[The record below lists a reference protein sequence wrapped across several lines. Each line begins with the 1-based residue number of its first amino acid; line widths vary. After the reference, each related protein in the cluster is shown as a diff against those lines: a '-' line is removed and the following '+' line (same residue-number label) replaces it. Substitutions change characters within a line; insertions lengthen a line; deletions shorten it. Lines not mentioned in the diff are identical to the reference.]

1 MRVIICGAG
10 QVGYGIA
17 ERLAAEQNDVSV
29 IDTSP
34 ELIRTI
40 RDQLDVRG
48 FVGHGAH
55 PDVLELAGAQQAD
68 MFIAVTLYDEV
79 NMTACQVAH
88 SLFNI
93 PTKIARIRAQAYL
106 QPHYQNLFSRENLPI
121 DVIISPEI
129 EVGEMVLR
137 RIALPGATD
146 VVRFADDK
154 VAMVAIECLE
164 ECPVINTP
172 LSQLSDLFPDL
183 PSTVVGVWRNN
194 RLFIPHSADQL
205 VAGDVAYVVTTKEQV
220 RRTLGLFGHEETEA
234 LRIVI
239 GGGGY
244 HGGSGWD
251 GGHRRGSGWD
261 GNHRRG
267 SGWHGGPRYG
277 RGVCAPGH
285 ALQKAR
291 GMGIRH
297 ARIVDVNH
305 RVIRVDGRDRG
316 GWVRA
321 VFANDRGCPVVRV
334 R

>member
-1 MRVIICGAG
+1 MTSLLKTALVALS
-10 QVGYGIA
+10 
-17 ERLAAEQNDVSV
+17 LAAAGLGASA
-29 IDTSP
+29 TTASAS
-34 ELIRTI
+34 
-40 RDQLDVRG
+40 DVR
-48 FVGHGAH
+48 
-55 PDVLELAGAQQAD
+55 
-68 MFIAVTLYDEV
+68 
-79 NMTACQVAH
+79 
-88 SLFNI
+88 
-93 PTKIARIRAQAYL
+93 
-106 QPHYQNLFSRENLPI
+106 
-121 DVIISPEI
+121 
-129 EVGEMVLR
+129 
-137 RIALPGATD
+137 
-146 VVRFADDK
+146 
-154 VAMVAIECLE
+154 
-164 ECPVINTP
+164 
-172 LSQLSDLFPDL
+172 
-183 PSTVVGVWRNN
+183 
-194 RLFIPHSADQL
+194 
-205 VAGDVAYVVTTKEQV
+205 
-220 RRTLGLFGHEETEA
+220 FG
-234 LRIVI
+234 IVI